1 MRIFWQLMAA
11 GKYVYV
17 TDKFSVYDVR
27 IHPTKEAAER
37 AIPEFLD
44 RIKLSVERNPL
55 LQVAMDS
62 VEVKVL
68 DLKLVEESGE

>member
-1 MRIFWQLMAA
+1 MKIFWQLMAA
-11 GKYVYV
+11 GKYVYI

-37 AIPEFLD
+37 VIPDFLD
-44 RIKLSVERNPL
+44 RIKFRGERYPL
-55 LQVAMDS
+55 LQVDMDS

-68 DLKLVEESGE
+68 DLKLVEESAE